1 MKNKRSYQRAIAAI
15 AFAVLAVLVLSAVAV
30 LPASANSGPKHWRGT
45 SGTGA
50 MVGEGSCPLVVEHE
64 TLTFDVPEFPSTYY
78 DNVEDFLAYGAKVTA
93 EYTFYNPTDMTVT
106 AKLLFP
112 YGVNPDYGGYFYD
125 GEGQEYVDVSDK
137 DKYGAQINGK
147 DVQTAVR
154 HSYPS
159 NVRDFDPSAEMS
171 RLRDT
176 FVTDGFL
183 HPDLPVQI
191 YTYAISGVDIQTYR
205 AARVGA
211 YFDYDPGKTMVMLQ
225 DQLGGKI
232 SPRGTLIGAAAAST
246 NELVLYVFGEDAG
259 QVNWKFYE
267 NGAMEKEIDGELTLI
282 SKQSTTFGALALQGR
297 APKSEISEVDWFN
310 AVVACVEDN
319 RWNDTC
325 VYRGM
330 MKDDWNI
337 SGTLLEW
344 FEYEITLAPGQRLI
358 NTVTAP
364 LYPDIDDHYT
374 PTAFTY
380 LYLLSPA
387 SLWADF
393 GTLDIYINTPYYL
406 VDAETSIAVDA
417 YTKTDTGYALH
428 LDGLPE
434 QDLEFS
440 LSTEEKVTEPGDTL
454 IMIILVILGVVLLV
468 VIATILIVVAVMTAI
483 IAFLMLLSVGGAVMA
498 WFWLPWIALA
508 LLAITVISTI
518 LGIAFS

>member
-364 LYPDIDDHYT
+364 LYPTIDDGYT
-374 PTAFTY
+374 PEIYTY
-380 LYLLSPA
+380 LYLLTPA
-387 SLWADF
+387 LLWADF
-393 GTLDIYINTPYYL
+393 GTLDIYINTPYHL
-406 VDAETSIAVDA
+406 VDIDASIDVDD
-417 YTKTDTGYALH
+417 YVKTETGYALH

-434 QDLEFS
+434 QDLRFT
-440 LSTEEKVTEPGDTL
+440 LSTVSSPTSAGDALST
-454 IMIILVILGVVLLV
+454 V
-468 VIATILIVVAVMTAI
+468 ILIVMAAFLAAGALIILAIVVALAAL
-483 IAFLMLLSVGGAVMA
+483 IAFVLLLSASGSVLV
-498 WFWLPWIALA
+498 WFWLPLIVIC
-508 LLAITVISTI
+508 LLICAVIFVV
-518 LGIAFS
+518 LGFSLS